1 MKILKLFRRQ
11 SEDNFPF
18 EISPKE
24 LLFNDFL
31 ELIYKENCLFAN
43 DVAAAKRD
51 FRMIQSEPES
61 YLKKLVGNDSYCD
74 SSPQFLYY
82 KLLKEYMFRFEGDIW
97 KFDDGGLSKF
107 VKQGTHFS
115 LQIHN
120 NESDNGNTS
129 KKKRAK
135 FDTHTAYSLFS
146 IDGKI
151 DNYNLFLC
159 KKQDKNK
166 FLELVKN
173 LGLPI
178 VEL

>member
-1 MKILKLFRRQ
+1 
-11 SEDNFPF
+11 
-18 EISPKE
+18 
-24 LLFNDFL
+24 
-31 ELIYKENCLFAN
+31 
-43 DVAAAKRD
+43 
-51 FRMIQSEPES
+51 MIQNEPES
-61 YLKKLVGNDSYCD
+61 YLKKLISNDAFNSRYYD
-74 SSPQFLYY
+74 SLPQILYY
-82 KLLKEYMFRFEGDIW
+82 KLLKEYMFQFEEDIW

-135 FDTHTAYSLFS
+135 SDTHSAFTLLN
-146 IDGKI
+146 IDDKI
-151 DNYNLFLC
+151 GDYNLFLC

-178 VEL
+178 VER